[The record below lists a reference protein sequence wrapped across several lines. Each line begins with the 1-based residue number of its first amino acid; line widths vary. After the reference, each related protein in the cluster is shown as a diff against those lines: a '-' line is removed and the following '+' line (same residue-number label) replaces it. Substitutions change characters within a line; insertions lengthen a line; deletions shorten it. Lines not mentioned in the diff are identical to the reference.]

1 VTLLLGP
8 VLRHVSDTTALVW
21 VQTDCTGT
29 VEVLGCSART
39 FAVHGHHY
47 ALVTV
52 TGLTPDT
59 VTEYDVKVYGELVW
73 PLADSPFPPT
83 VVRTRGPASTHR
95 LQAIFGS
102 CRYPKTDD
110 QKVDSK
116 LGLDALDV
124 YASRMATQPIDDWP
138 EALILLGD
146 QLYADELTPETRRR
160 LMGRRLRMKKRG
172 PRPPDEVVTFAEY
185 ERLYRHSW
193 GDPEIRWLM
202 STVPTAMIFDDHDIR
217 DDWSTSAS
225 WRADMKEKPWWRDRI
240 RAGLASYWVYQHLG
254 NMSPAELAD
263 DEDYQRLVATD
274 GDTWPHLVD
283 LVDRADHEV
292 DCNKG
297 IRLSYR
303 WDLGHS
309 RLIMIDSRNG
319 RILDSGERMMIGE
332 REFAWLETQATDGLD
347 ELDHLMLASSVPW
360 LMPPAIGD
368 LEAVNERNADRPGR
382 RGRLAEKTRR
392 AVDFEH
398 WPAFHKSFLHLAEI
412 IARVASHPNGPTT
425 VSVLS
430 GDVHHS
436 YAARAEWAGGSAQSL
451 GATVHQ
457 LVLAGEQ
464 LCAAVP
470 QTGVHA
476 ELVASRGRARP
487 VVVTADAASLRF
499 RCPGRTPAVHC
510 SGNTIATLQVDGR
523 NAEVFSN
530 SHEAR
535 LCWKKLAACRSV
547 ERPDAD
553 TAHTA
558 RVRYPSGTQ
567 KVSAAGTIFARNRL
581 AEPRSPPS
589 SSYTSGLANLTS
601 MARPCVI
608 STNGENSERLAA
620 ARPRVRAHCRA
631 PRAVTTPTSR

>member
-1 VTLLLGP
+1 MTLLLGP

-21 VQTDCTGT
+21 VQTDCAGT

-39 FAVHGHHY
+39 FAVQGYHY
-47 ALVTV
+47 ALVMV
-52 TGLTPDT
+52 AGLTPDT
-59 VTEYDVKVYGELVW
+59 VTEYDVRIDRQLVW
-73 PLADSPFPPT
+73 PLADSSFPPS
-83 VVRTRGPASTHR
+83 VIRTRGPASTHR

-102 CRYPKTDD
+102 CRYPKTGDL
-110 QKVDSK
+110 KVDSK
-116 LGLDALDV
+116 LGRDALDV
-124 YASRMATQPIDDWP
+124 YATRMATQPNDDWP

-160 LMGRRLRMKKRG
+160 LAGRRPRMKKRG
-172 PRPPDEVVTFAEY
+172 LRPPDEVVSFAEY
-185 ERLYRHSW
+185 ERLYRDSW
-193 GDPEIRWLM
+193 GDAEIRWLM

-217 DDWSTSAS
+217 DDWNTSAS

-274 GDTWPHLVD
+274 GDAWPHLVD
-283 LVDRADHEV
+283 LADRADQEV
-292 DCNKG
+292 DSNKG
-297 IRLSYR
+297 IRFSYR
-303 WDLGHS
+303 WDLGRS

-382 RGRLAEKTRR
+382 RGKFAEKTRR

-398 WPAFHKSFLHLAEI
+398 WPAFLKSFLRLADM

-436 YAARAEWAGGSAQSL
+436 YAARAEWAADSAKTA

-457 LVLAGEQ
+457 LVCSPVNNYVPLFLKPAFTLSWSRPAAALARWWARRRG
-464 LCAAVP
+464 VP
-470 QTGVHA
+470 PLPLSWANTCGP
-476 ELVASRGRARP
+476 L
-487 VVVTADAASLRF
+487 F
-499 RCPGRTPAVHC
+499 
-510 SGNTIATLQVDGR
+510 GNTIATLQVDGR
-523 NAEVFSN
+523 SAEVLF
-530 SHEAR
+530 EQPR
-535 LCWKKLAACRSV
+535 G
-547 ERPDAD
+547 PDVLD
-553 TAHTA
+553 EVG
-558 RVRYPSGTQ
+558 RVRLS
-567 KVSAAGTIFARNRL
+567 R
-581 AEPRSPPS
+581 
-589 SSYTSGLANLTS
+589 TS
-601 MARPCVI
+601 
-608 STNGENSERLAA
+608 
-620 ARPRVRAHCRA
+620 
-631 PRAVTTPTSR
+631 